1 MKTKLQFLPAI
12 FAASVPVALAAES
25 AGLNLPPGLDTL
37 SAFTALLVTLLALTV
52 AGDYSR
58 LRRIPS
64 VLTAARHAKAE
75 HPLAA

>member
-12 FAASVPVALAAES
+12 FATSVPVALAAES
-25 AGLNLPPGLDTL
+25 AGLHLPPGLDTL
-37 SAFTALLVTLLALTV
+37 SAFTALSVALLALTV

-58 LRRIPS
+58 LPRTPS
-64 VLTAARHAKAE
+64 ILNPARNPKAE

>member
-12 FAASVPVALAAES
+12 FATSVPVALAAES

-37 SAFTALLVTLLALTV
+37 SAFTALIVTLLALTV

-58 LRRIPS
+58 LPRIP
-64 VLTAARHAKAE
+64 TATTSARHPKAE